1 MNTERYRREKRLEV
15 GDLINC
21 HNEPALVTDTSPVY
35 TGFVEIMF
43 SNGYRKL
50 INRMSVEIINESR

>member
-1 MNTERYRREKRLEV
+1 MSTERYRREIWLEV

-35 TGFVEIMF
+35 PDFVEIMF

-50 INRMSVEIINESR
+50 ISRMSVEIISESR